1 MAIRELHVSGYRS
14 IRDLRVCLG
23 TVNVLTGPNGCG
35 KSNLYNAIFLLAKT
49 ASGGFARV
57 IAAEGGMPSVLW
69 AGERRS
75 RGMGSSRVEP
85 LRMTLGVRTDSF
97 SYEMS
102 CGLIKTSKESPSAFR
117 LDPEIKEERVWA
129 EDRKAGR
136 LTFFERGPAGTWVRD
151 GMGKRVSYSGEL
163 IASEGVFSQLRE
175 PHLYPELSALRTE
188 MGNWRFYHHF
198 RTDKDSPLRKPQIG
212 VQTPVLSHDGNDLAA
227 ALQTIL
233 EIGDADQLRETV
245 ASAFQ
250 GATLI
255 IDSSKAGF
263 SVLLQMTRLKRPLD
277 ASELSDGT
285 LRYLCLLAAL
295 LSPRPPALLALNE
308 PETSLH
314 PDLLEGLARLTTSAS
329 MRSQLWITTHSPRL
343 AELIERFSR
352 EPNIRLKLVDG
363 ETRIVGQKLVSS
375 VCLEPS
381 EEPPTCG

>member
-1 MAIRELHVSGYRS
+1 MAITQLHVSGYRS
-14 IRDLRVCLG
+14 IRDLRMCLSK
-23 TVNVLTGPNGCG
+23 VNVLTGPNGCG
-35 KSNLYNAIFLLAKT
+35 KSNLYNAVFLLAET
-49 ASGGFARV
+49 ATGGFARV

-85 LRMTLGVRTDSF
+85 LRMILGVKTDSF

-102 CGLIKTSKESPSAFR
+102 CGLVKANKESPSAFR
-117 LDPEIKEERVWA
+117 LDPEIKEECVWM

-136 LTFFERGPAGTWVRD
+136 LTFFERGPSGTWVRD
-151 GMGKRVSYSGEL
+151 GVGKRASYSGEL
-163 IASEGVFSQLRE
+163 VASEGVFSQLRE
-175 PHLYPELSALRTE
+175 PHLYPELSALRAE

-212 VQTPVLSHDGNDLAA
+212 VQTPVLSHDGSDLAA

-233 EIGDADQLRETV
+233 EVGDAEQLRESV
-245 ASAFQ
+245 ASAFP

-255 IDSSKAGF
+255 IETSKAGF
-263 SVLLQMTRLKRPLD
+263 SVLLQMPGLKRPLGP
-277 ASELSDGT
+277 SELSDGT

-314 PDLLEGLARLTTSAS
+314 PDLLDGLARIITQAS
-329 MRSQLWITTHSPRL
+329 KNAQLWITTHSPRL
-343 AELIERFSR
+343 AEFIERHSR
-352 EPNIRLKLVDG
+352 EPNIKLELVDG
-363 ETRIVGQKLVSS
+363 ETRLVGQKLAAS
-375 VCLEPS
+375 
-381 EEPPTCG
+381 